1 VRLASVRLDDELRI
15 GIVDVGDD
23 SVVVPSSLRGTVDD
37 VVRGLV
43 GLDEVR
49 AAGPGLRISL
59 EEADLAAPVARFNRD
74 LLCTGWNYLD
84 HFYETEGKRSDAEP
98 PAHPNFFTRGP
109 DSVIG
114 PRDDIAW
121 DPELSQRYDYEAEL
135 ALVIGLDGR
144 SIPEEQAWKHVFGVM
159 AANDVSLRD
168 LQFQHGGQWLKG
180 KSIDRTCPL
189 GPWLTTLD
197 ELDPT
202 DLEITCRVNGE
213 VLQSASTAQLAFPVP
228 RLLAELSRGM
238 MLRAGDV
245 ILTGTPSGIGNA
257 RDPQIRLG
265 EGDLVE
271 TTIAG
276 LGTLVNRVVR
286 ASLL

>member
-1 VRLASVRLDDELRI
+1 MRLASVRLNGELRI
-15 GIVDVGDD
+15 GMVDVGDD
-23 SVVVPSSLRGTVDD
+23 SVFVSSSLVATVDD
-37 VVRGLV
+37 VVRGLI
-43 GLDEVR
+43 GLDQVFSVGE
-49 AAGPGLRISL
+49 RIAL
-59 EEADLAAPVARFNRD
+59 EDADLAAPVSRFNRD

-84 HFYETEGKRSDAEP
+84 HFYETEGKRSDGKP
-98 PAHPNFFTRGP
+98 PEHPNFFTRGP

-144 SIPEEQAWKHVFGVM
+144 SIPEDQASKHVFGVM
-159 AANDVSLRD
+159 VANDVSLRD
-168 LQFQHGGQWLKG
+168 LQFRHGGQWLKG

-189 GPWLTTLD
+189 GPWITTLD
-197 ELDPT
+197 EIDPS

-213 VLQSASTAQLAFPVP
+213 LLQSASTAQLAFSVP
-228 RLLAELSRGM
+228 RLLAELSQGM
-238 MLRAGDV
+238 TLRAGDV

-271 TTIAG
+271 TGIAG
-276 LGTLVNRVVR
+276 LGSLVNRVVR
-286 ASLL
+286 SSLL